1 MAVSQLTWSV
11 AGSVVNL
18 MQLVKNGQNTISVMP
33 VPKNSFAA
41 YVAFGIQIILILM
54 ASSISLKI
62 TRYVHSHCQTSR
74 LRFSKVAAHVQHGIR
89 QQAYP
94 IGTSPTAARPK
105 S

>member
-1 MAVSQLTWSV
+1 MAVSRLTWSV

-18 MQLVKNGQNTISVMP
+18 MQLAKNGQNTISVMP
-33 VPKNSFAA
+33 VQKNLFAV
-41 YVAFGIQIILILM
+41 YVVFGIQITLILM

-74 LRFSKVAAHVQHGIR
+74 LRFSKVAAHVQHVTW

-94 IGTSPTAARPK
+94 IGTSPTATRLK